1 MIQEDAVQSSCV
13 SGSTGQEHHGL
24 QAAAAQEEEVKT
36 RPPAAAAK
44 VPADKPESQP
54 GHGGLSDDL
63 MARFLA
69 LKSN

>member
-1 MIQEDAVQSSCV
+1 MIQEAAVQILSV

-24 QAAAAQEEEVKT
+24 RAAAAQEEELKA
-36 RPPAAAAK
+36 RPTTAAK
-44 VPADKPESQP
+44 VPPDKPESQP